1 MDKKAKRK
9 KRLENEG
16 KPLEE
21 SGSEIEEQKESDGED
36 GKKKEKVVEHK
47 PLTKTTEDIKKS

>member
-16 KPLEE
+16 KTLEE

-36 GKKKEKVVEHK
+36 GKKK
-47 PLTKTTEDIKKS
+47 